1 MISYNFV
8 KAITIFSFEYSNNK
22 KNIPLVLVVCCPQP
36 KTPTSLREPNVWFYN
51 KAISVTKCVI
61 LKATYYFR
69 HEFTDL
75 HKFSKKFNC

>member
-51 KAISVTKCVI
+51 KS
-61 LKATYYFR
+61 YFDNKVCDFKGYIR
-69 HEFTDL
+69 L
-75 HKFSKKFNC
+75 

>member
-51 KAISVTKCVI
+51 KSYFGNKVCDFKGYI
-61 LKATYYFR
+61 L
-69 HEFTDL
+69 L
-75 HKFSKKFNC
+75 

>member
-36 KTPTSLREPNVWFYN
+36 KTPTSLRKPNVWFYN
-51 KAISVTKCVI
+51 KS
-61 LKATYYFR
+61 YFGNR
-69 HEFTDL
+69 VCDFKGYIRL
-75 HKFSKKFNC
+75 